1 MKKSLIAMAALAAAG
16 VASAQST
23 STLSGTLDFGLE
35 KSSSADALQ
44 ASNSRNGTTQITW
57 TGSEDLGGG
66 LKANFKVSTAFDATF
81 SSAGVAAGTTA
92 TVLTP
97 TSVVATPAPTA
108 NVTVR
113 AVNTQI
119 FGNNDMFVGLSGGFG
134 EVRLGRSF
142 NPVFILTPQANGTKG
157 VTGYAAKGSTLSNV
171 GVYVSNQV
179 LYLSPV
185 MGGLQLQVS
194 YAPSEVK
201 GKKNHSG
208 VGLSYSAGPLQAHF
222 SVANATDGNGA
233 VSGTKN
239 WTGLAVNYNFGVARA
254 FFTYQDNG
262 NAASSATDSA
272 YVVGLTAPVGA
283 HQFWAQYGIA
293 EVATGSDARILS
305 AGFKYNMSKRTLAYV
320 SIGNRNNA
328 AAGFNAK
335 QDKGTG
341 YGVGL
346 QHNF

>member
-23 STLSGTLDFGLE
+23 STLSGTLDFGLQ
-35 KSSSADALQ
+35 KTASGSPLG

-57 TGSEDLGGG
+57 SGSEDLGGG

-81 SSAGVAAGTTA
+81 SDKAGGVN
-92 TVLTP
+92 
-97 TSVVATPAPTA
+97 APT
-108 NVTVR
+108 N
-113 AVNTQI
+113 QM
-119 FGNNDMFVGLSGGFG
+119 FGNNDMYVGLSGGFG
-134 EVRLGRSF
+134 EVRLGRTF
-142 NPVFILTPQANGTKG
+142 NPVFILGLAANGTKG
-157 VTGYAAKGSTLSNV
+157 VSGYATKGSTLDNV

-179 LYLSPV
+179 LYLSPS

-194 YAPSEVK
+194 YAPSEVA
-201 GKKNHSG
+201 GGKNHTG
-208 VGLSYSAGPLQAHF
+208 FGLSYSAGPLVANLA
-222 SVANATDGNGA
+222 VANATAGDGSGITAKNFTLLSGA
-233 VSGTKN
+233 YDFK
-239 WTGLAVNYNFGVARA
+239 VARL
-254 FFTYQDNG
+254 FFAYQDDG

-272 YVVGLTAPVGA
+272 YAVGVTVPVGA

-293 EVATGSDARILS
+293 EAATGSDARILS

-328 AAGFNAK
+328 AAGFNGA
-335 QDKGTG
+335 QTKGTG

>member
-35 KSSSADALQ
+35 KTASGAALQ

-57 TGSEDLGGG
+57 NGSEDLGGG
-66 LKANFKVSTAFDATF
+66 LRANFKVSTAFDVSFAA
-81 SSAGVAAGTTA
+81 SGAVSA
-92 TVLTP
+92 
-97 TSVVATPAPTA
+97 PA
-108 NVTVR
+108 N
-113 AVNTQI
+113 QI
-119 FGNNDMFVGLSGGFG
+119 FGNNDMFVGLAGGFG

-142 NPVFILTPQANGTKG
+142 NPVFNLALTANGTKG
-157 VTGYAAKGSTLSNV
+157 VTGYVSNGSTLSQA

-179 LYLSPV
+179 LYLSPT
-185 MGGLQLQVS
+185 MSGLQLQVS
-194 YAPSEVK
+194 WAPKEVTTADT
-201 GKKNHSG
+201 KNHMG
-208 VGLSYSAGPLQAHF
+208 VGLRYTAGPLVATVA
-222 SVANATDGNGA
+222 VANATNNTGGGITA
-233 VSGTKN
+233 KN
-239 WTGLAVNYNFGVARA
+239 ITQMAAAYDFKVARVT
-254 FFTYQDNG
+254 FTYQDNG
-262 NAASSATDSA
+262 NAATSATDSA

-283 HQFWAQYGIA
+283 HQFWAQYGISEA
-293 EVATGSDARILS
+293 ATGSDARIMS

-328 AAGFNAK
+328 AAGFNAA
-335 QDKGTG
+335 QTKGTG

>member
-23 STLSGTLDFGLE
+23 STLSGTLDFGLQ
-35 KSSSADALQ
+35 KTASGAALG

-57 TGSEDLGGG
+57 SGSEDLGGG

-81 SSAGVAAGTTA
+81 SDAAGGVNA
-92 TVLTP
+92 
-97 TSVVATPAPTA
+97 PA
-108 NVTVR
+108 N
-113 AVNTQI
+113 QI

-179 LYLSPV
+179 LYLSPS
-185 MGGLQLQVS
+185 MGGLQLQIS
-194 YAPSEVK
+194 YAPSEVA
-201 GKKNHSG
+201 GGKNHTG
-208 VGLSYSAGPLQAHF
+208 FGLSYSAGPLQAHL
-222 SVANATDGNGA
+222 SVANATNG
-233 VSGTKN
+233 SGGGITAKN
-239 WTGLAVNYNFGVARA
+239 FTGLAVNYDFKVARA
-254 FFTYQDNG
+254 FFAYQDNG

-293 EVATGSDARILS
+293 EAATGSDARILS

-328 AAGFNAK
+328 TAGFNAA
-335 QDKGTG
+335 QTKGTG

>member
-35 KSSSADALQ
+35 KASSAAAMQ

-66 LKANFKVSTAFDATF
+66 LKANFKVSTSFDATY
-81 SSAGVAAGTTA
+81 SGSGVANAATT
-92 TVLTP
+92 L
-97 TSVVATPAPTA
+97 
-108 NVTVR
+108 
-113 AVNTQI
+113 
-119 FGNNDMFVGLSGGFG
+119 GNNDMFVGMSGGFG

-142 NPVFILTPQANGTKG
+142 NPVFILTPTANGTKG
-157 VTGYAAKGSTLSNV
+157 VSGGASKGNTLSNV

-179 LYLSPV
+179 LYLSPT

-194 YAPSEVK
+194 WAPKEVTTA
-201 GKKNHSG
+201 GAKNHMG
-208 VGLSYSAGPLQAHF
+208 VGLSYSAGPLQAHL
-222 SVANATDGNGA
+222 SVANSTNG
-233 VSGTKN
+233 SGGTISAKN
-239 WTGLAVNYNFGVARA
+239 FTGLAVNYNFGVARA

-293 EVATGSDARILS
+293 EAATGSDARILS

-320 SIGNRNNA
+320 SIANKNA
-328 AAGFNAK
+328 ATAGFNAA
-335 QDKGTG
+335 QTKGTG